1 CRRARPPSV
10 GPTRRTIA
18 EESRSAASRP
28 NRPADDRAL
37 GPADSAVP
45 PPPATPAT
53 EPPRSSRPKISR
65 DGCDA
70 SCSRNP
76 DRKNSLDAT
85 FVRPNLAR
93 SPESHKTGQQGL
105 INQRFPKGRRM
116 PRFAHPTLNFDALD
130 ERG

>member
-1 CRRARPPSV
+1 
-10 GPTRRTIA
+10 
-18 EESRSAASRP
+18 
-28 NRPADDRAL
+28 
-37 GPADSAVP
+37 AVP

-53 EPPRSSRPKISR
+53 EPPRPSRPKISR

-70 SCSRNP
+70 SGSRNP

-105 INQRFPKGRRM
+105 INQRFPSRAWEGKRPPVGARTGSGASAGLGSRSGEANPLVREQFGRR
-116 PRFAHPTLNFDALD
+116 
-130 ERG
+130 G